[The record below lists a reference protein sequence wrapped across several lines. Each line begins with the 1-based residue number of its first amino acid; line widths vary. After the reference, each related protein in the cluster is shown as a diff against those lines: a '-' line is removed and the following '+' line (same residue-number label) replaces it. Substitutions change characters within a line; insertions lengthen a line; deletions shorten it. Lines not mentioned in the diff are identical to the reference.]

1 MRSLANSSHP
11 VKVSKVRERTGG
23 SVTILNKRPGEVPSL
38 IAHGANQTASPS
50 PQLVAADP
58 FASISTSTRECDLL
72 LIPSITGYKLWCF
85 VCLSVCISSFVFI
98 ACVLLV

>member
-11 VKVSKVRERTGG
+11 VKVSKVRGRTGG
-23 SVTILNKRPGEVPSL
+23 SVTILKRPAEVPSL

-50 PQLVAADP
+50 PQLVAADT

-72 LIPSITGYKLWCF
+72 LISSITGHKLWCF